1 MTFYHEWSLTA
12 AHQDTAE
19 KTQAAI
25 GWRFGGG
32 IYFNYLF
39 LLIWLADAI
48 WWWIAP
54 AGYANR
60 GKVVNLLVYGYLFF
74 IAFNGVVVFG
84 QGATHWTGLGVCLVF
99 VVWAGWQGL
108 SKRQRRANPREQSIA
123 NRID

>member
-1 MTFYHEWSLTA
+1 MA
-12 AHQDTAE
+12 AAYQDTAE
-19 KTQAAI
+19 KIKAAI

-39 LLIWLADAI
+39 LLMWLADAI

-54 AGYANR
+54 AGYTKR

-84 QGATHWTGLGVCLVF
+84 HGATRWTGLGVCLVF
-99 VVWAGWQGL
+99 VAWAGWQKL
-108 SKRQRRANPREQSIA
+108 SKRHWRAKPLEQSVA